1 MPLSSFLFWK
11 KAGYFGSLLR
21 KRDGN
26 EGTIQTGSTLYHQSG
41 DDAGGGKHSACCGR
55 KGDYGSGSGRGRRNH
70 SPLSGSSSEY
80 GRAVKGEDKVPRVLA
95 GKKANILGIPVVLD
109 PVGAGASRFRAEQLE
124 LLTKKVRFSVIR
136 CNQEEAKALLHIWEG
151 RSGGVESGADVEEQE
166 QLALAERLALD
177 YGCTAFVSGKRDAV
191 SDGKESRILEGGSR
205 RLARLTGGGCMLSA
219 LCALM
224 CGLGM
229 TPYEAA
235 LTAGRLWRESAAL
248 AERQTEAAGAGIGT
262 FQTKLFDAVEELF
275 YRGEKE

>member
-1 MPLSSFLFWK
+1 MRERYRPGVHCITNPVTMQGV
-11 KAGYFGSLLR
+11 ANILLA
-21 KRDGN
+21 
-26 EGTIQTGSTLYHQSG
+26 
-41 DDAGGGKHSACCGR
+41 AGG
-55 KGDYGSGSGRGRRNH
+55 
-70 SPLSGSSSEY
+70 
-80 GRAVKGEDKVPRVLA
+80 RAIMAQAPEEVEEITALCQALLLNTGVPSKEKIRSCVLA

-124 LLTKKVRFSVIR
+124 LLTKKVRFSIIR

-151 RSGGVESGADVEEQE
+151 RSGGVESGVDVEEQE

-205 RLARLTGGGCMLSA
+205 WLARLTGGGCMLSA

-262 FQTKLFDAVEELF
+262 FQAKLFDAVEELF